1 MSPVVV
7 CFNMEANSKRTKTA
21 LVTLAVGL
29 ALNIALGAAKLVTG
43 VLADS
48 TAVTSDALNNL
59 SDAAVS
65 VVTIIATA
73 LAARAADHE
82 HPFGHGRYEYI
93 ATFILGAVIVVV
105 GVEVFSSGLKR
116 AIDPVEPDMD
126 VAVWATLAAAIAV
139 KACMAVFYRIYGVRI
154 GSDAIKAAAVDSLSD
169 CAVTSVVLLCAVTE
183 KFTGVHIDGYASMA
197 VAAVIIFFAV
207 RILKST
213 VSRLLGERPDPLLYA
228 AVNEILTSDERVLS
242 VHDLIINDYGA
253 AKKIAEADAV
263 FPADMSF
270 TDVHAVCDA
279 LERKVAEQTGV
290 RLCIHA
296 DPLIVAD
303 ERLALIRSRIDA
315 ALCAFGAT
323 AHDVTI
329 GDERRKVTFDIKLP
343 DGKAPQAEIKAQAE
357 AQARSVL
364 PYDVEVDMDYI

>member
-1 MSPVVV
+1 
-7 CFNMEANSKRTKTA
+7 MEKSSRTKTA
-21 LVTLAVGL
+21 LVTLAIGL

-48 TAVTSDALNNL
+48 KAVTSDALNNL

-93 ATFILGAVIVVV
+93 ATFILGAVIVAV
-105 GVEVFSSGLKR
+105 GAEVFSSGLKR
-116 AIDPVEPDMD
+116 AITPVEVDMN

-139 KACMAVFYRIYGVRI
+139 KSGMAVFYRVYGKRI
-154 GSDAIKAAAVDSLSD
+154 GSDAIKAAAVDSVSD
-169 CAVTSVVLLCAVTE
+169 AGVTSAVLICAVVE
-183 KFTGVHIDGYASMA
+183 KFTGAHIDGYASMA
-197 VAAVIIFFAV
+197 VAAVIIVFAV

-213 VSRLLGERPDPLLYA
+213 VSRLLGERPDPKLHA
-228 AVNEILTSDERVLS
+228 AVTDILTSDPRVLS

-263 FPADMSF
+263 FPADMAF

-279 LERKVAEQTGV
+279 LERSVAEQTGV

-296 DPLIVAD
+296 DPLILAD
-303 ERLALIRSRIDA
+303 ERLVLLRERIDGA
-315 ALCAFGAT
+315 ISAYGAT
-323 AHDVTI
+323 AHDVAI
-329 GDERRKVTFDIKLP
+329 DDETKKVTLDITIP
-343 DGKAPQAEIKAQAE
+343 DGKAPQAELKAQAE
-357 AQARSVL
+357 AQARSVV
-364 PYDVEVDMDYI
+364 PYDVEVVIDYI

>member
-1 MSPVVV
+1 
-7 CFNMEANSKRTKTA
+7 MEKSSRTKTA
-21 LVTLAVGL
+21 LVTLAIGL

-93 ATFILGAVIVVV
+93 ATFILGAVIVAV
-105 GVEVFSSGLKR
+105 GAEVFSSGLKR
-116 AIDPVEPDMD
+116 AITPVEVDMN
-126 VAVWATLAAAIAV
+126 VAAV
-139 KACMAVFYRIYGVRI
+139 KSGMAVFYRVYGKRI
-154 GSDAIKAAAVDSLSD
+154 GSDAIKAAAVDSVSD
-169 CAVTSVVLLCAVTE
+169 AGVTSAVLICAVVE
-183 KFTGVHIDGYASMA
+183 KFTGAHIDGYASMA
-197 VAAVIIFFAV
+197 VAAVIIVFAV

-213 VSRLLGERPDPLLYA
+213 VSRLLGERPDPKLHA
-228 AVNEILTSDERVLS
+228 EVKDIITSDPRVLS

-263 FPADMSF
+263 FPADMAF

-279 LERKVAEQTGV
+279 LERSVAEQTGV

-296 DPLIVAD
+296 DPLILAD
-303 ERLALIRSRIDA
+303 ERLVLLRERIDGA
-315 ALCAFGAT
+315 ISAYGAT
-323 AHDVTI
+323 AHDVAI
-329 GDERRKVTFDIKLP
+329 DDETQKVTLDITIP
-343 DGKAPQAEIKAQAE
+343 DGKAPQAELKAQAE
-357 AQARSVL
+357 AQARTVV
-364 PYDVEVDMDYI
+364 PYDVEVVIDYI